1 MLILILLLKIYIDI
15 ILNIQIIDLNYKVFI
30 RENFM
35 QINMENSKSLL
46 FFLIPTIIITIILF
60 SILGAGILLI
70 TGFIVLMIAA
80 CIVYYLGLYL
90 SEKNNSI
97 PFVILV
103 IFIIVSIIVSIIIF
117 ILEPF
122 EEIIDAIIT
131 IVGLIILFV
140 AYCFSWY
147 SGLKKNL

>member
-1 MLILILLLKIYIDI
+1 
-15 ILNIQIIDLNYKVFI
+15 
-30 RENFM
+30 
-35 QINMENSKSLL
+35 MENSKSLL

-60 SILGAGILLI
+60 SILGAGLFLI

-97 PFVILV
+97 PYVLLV
-103 IFIIVSIIVSIIIF
+103 IFISVSVIVSIIIF
-117 ILEPF
+117 IVEPF
-122 EEIIDAIIT
+122 EEIIDEIIT
-131 IVGLIILFV
+131 IVGLIILFA